1 MIRLACHLHISMS
14 AGEIA
19 KTIVDEMKGTTQTI
33 SRNEE
38 VLSMLRSFE
47 EILKKAESLPSVK
60 VAVAAADDQ
69 DVLEAVRDAMQHG
82 IADFLLFGDEAKI
95 REISREI
102 GLDIKDGQIIHADSP
117 AQASKMAVS
126 AVRDQQADVVMK
138 GMVQTAD
145 FLRAVLNKE
154 KGLRTGAVLSHVA
167 TFEVPGYDHLIHVT
181 DPALNVAPDL
191 KEKTQIAQN
200 VIRYC
205 HTLGNT
211 EPKVAVLGAVE
222 VVNPNMDAT
231 LHAAALAQMNRRGQ
245 IKGALVD
252 GPFALD
258 NAVSVRAAE
267 HKGIDSPVAG
277 RADVLLVPDIEAGNM
292 LYKSMVYFANSKIGA
307 VVLGA
312 AAPVVLTSRADSP
325 ESKLYSIALAVLQA
339 AAQ

>member
-1 MIRLACHLHISMS
+1 
-14 AGEIA
+14 
-19 KTIVDEMKGTTQTI
+19 
-33 SRNEE
+33 
-38 VLSMLRSFE
+38 
-47 EILKKAESLPSVK
+47 
-60 VAVAAADDQ
+60 
-69 DVLEAVRDAMQHG
+69 
-82 IADFLLFGDEAKI
+82 
-95 REISREI
+95 
-102 GLDIKDGQIIHADSP
+102 
-117 AQASKMAVS
+117 
-126 AVRDQQADVVMK
+126 
-138 GMVQTAD
+138 
-145 FLRAVLNKE
+145 
-154 KGLRTGAVLSHVA
+154 
-167 TFEVPGYDHLIHVT
+167 
-181 DPALNVAPDL
+181 
-191 KEKTQIAQN
+191 
-200 VIRYC
+200 
-205 HTLGNT
+205 
-211 EPKVAVLGAVE
+211 

-267 HKGIDSPVAG
+267 HKGIESPVAG